1 MRGTLSGIKII
12 ESPHAVASTQIRF
25 PRTKKKRILKKW
37 KKQDCNYALRPAAYM
52 FQGEFITHPEV
63 MKRIV
68 KLTL

>member
-1 MRGTLSGIKII
+1 MWGTLSGIKII

-52 FQGEFITHPEV
+52 FQGEFVTHPEV